1 MTHAQAMLLVTPVSL
16 TLATGGL
23 LMMLWL
29 VLHEVYPQRAL
40 EPVPVYF
47 VNGTVSQL
55 ADAIARAAPPTG
67 KRIGIVDADGYP
79 VVQGTRYMQPFEK
92 YAGCDIVAIRGEY
105 KEEQ

>member
-1 MTHAQAMLLVTPVSL
+1 MTHTQAVLLVTPVSL
-16 TLATGGL
+16 AMVAWAL
-23 LMMLWL
+23 LK
-29 VLHEVYPQRAL
+29 AL
-40 EPVPVYF
+40 ELALPKRHPQPVPVYF

>member
-1 MTHAQAMLLVTPVSL
+1 MTHAQAVLLVTPVSI

-29 VLHEVYPQRAL
+29 ALHEVYPQHPQ
-40 EPVPVYF
+40 PVPVYF

-55 ADAIARAAPPTG
+55 ADAIARAAPPAG
-67 KRIGIVDADGYP
+67 KRIGLVDADGYL
-79 VVQGTRYMQPFEK
+79 VVYGTRYMQVLKE
-92 YAGCDIVAIRGEY
+92 YAGCYIVAIRGEY